1 VRLSQKQEAVAAAND
16 NLGSAQA
23 GLALVKARLETA
35 DAGQRQE
42 RAAADSSRATAERAQ
57 SDLKRYELLQ
67 QTGVVSPGEFDR
79 VRAEAESAKAN
90 LAAADQKAEV
100 ATSQVAEARAQVS
113 LAVTM
118 VEAALTRTKQAR
130 TDQAAADLDLSYT
143 KMTAPDDGRVTRK
156 AVEVGNYVQVGQS
169 LLALVPANVWIVAN
183 FKETQLTDMRTNQP
197 VEIHIDAYPAKN
209 WRGHVDSIMAGS
221 GASFSL
227 LPPENAVG
235 NFVKIVQ
242 RVPVKILF
250 DEPLD
255 PAMSLGPGM
264 SVIPAVRVSGF
275 TLPSAALWAAALVL
289 AVLTTLGLARVIAH
303 LRD

>member
-1 VRLSQKQEAVAAAND
+1 
-16 NLGSAQA
+16 
-23 GLALVKARLETA
+23 
-35 DAGQRQE
+35 
-42 RAAADSSRATAERAQ
+42 
-57 SDLKRYELLQ
+57 
-67 QTGVVSPGEFDR
+67 
-79 VRAEAESAKAN
+79 
-90 LAAADQKAEV
+90 
-100 ATSQVAEARAQVS
+100 
-113 LAVTM
+113 M
-118 VEAALTRTKQAR
+118 
-130 TDQAAADLDLSYT
+130 
-143 KMTAPDDGRVTRK
+143 TRK

-169 LLALVPANVWIVAN
+169 LLALVPTNIWIVAN
-183 FKETQLTDMRTNQP
+183 FKETQLTHMRLGQP

-255 PAMSLGPGM
+255 SAMSLGPGM

-275 TLPSAALWAAALVL
+275 TLPTVALWVGALVL
-289 AVLTTLGLARVIAH
+289 AVLVALGLARVIAH